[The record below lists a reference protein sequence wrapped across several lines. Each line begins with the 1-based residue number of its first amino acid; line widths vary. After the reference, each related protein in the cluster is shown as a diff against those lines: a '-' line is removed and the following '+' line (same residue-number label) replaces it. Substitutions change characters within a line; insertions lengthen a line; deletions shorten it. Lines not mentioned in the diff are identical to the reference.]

1 MPTRK
6 ALDKIFRD
14 QGITVQ
20 HAQEF
25 DNIELLKAVVALDS
39 GVAIVPEGTVKQEVG
54 SRTLA
59 AVPLEGTYFRELG
72 IIYKRGKVLSPA
84 MKEFISMLQKPV

>member
-6 ALDKIFRD
+6 AVDKLLRNN
-14 QGITVQ
+14 GVTVE

-39 GVAIVPEGTVKQEVG
+39 GVAIVPKPTVKQEVG
-54 SRTLA
+54 NRTLA
-59 AVPLEGTYFRELG
+59 AVLLDGKYFRELG
-72 IIYKRGKVLSPA
+72 IVYRNCKVLSPA
-84 MKEFISMLQKPV
+84 MKEFIAMLQKPL